1 MWEPVKFT
9 ENPRGSHRSLARS
22 RPRRWERR
30 ALAREPGTKR
40 GYSNGSKRNGKFVYC
55 SIHRLL
61 LKIFERGAKITLFCR
76 TNREAIRLLSIAT
89 VSASNHIYVEEQLF
103 YCCTH
108 RNLSCHRQIFMRPS
122 RLCSRPKSLGSFW
135 IDIRRR
141 EISA

>member
-55 SIHRLL
+55 SIHRLP
-61 LKIFERGAKITLFCR
+61 LKIFNPLPLKTVARGVKITVSCPA
-76 TNREAIRLLSIAT
+76 NWEAIRLLSIAA
-89 VSASNHIYVEEQLF
+89 VSASNHISVEEQPF

-108 RNLSCHRQIFMRPS
+108 RNL
-122 RLCSRPKSLGSFW
+122 
-135 IDIRRR
+135 
-141 EISA
+141 